1 MICMYGTWHGT
12 DYSVRARADV
22 APAPTVFSPDYIRH
36 TSHVSHR
43 TLPRSEYFPHTSPQL
58 VSPGTWSNHAE
69 SIICTFQNFYI
80 AQFSYNFSHNTM
92 TPRCLWKKLKLSL
105 FCVGSSHGPL
115 FPASYSLSVSLV
127 SLSHIGWSHEPGLN
141 SNLVTSRVST
151 LPLFANRITVNY
163 QW

>member
-43 TLPRSEYFPHTSPQL
+43 TLPRSEYFPHTSPRL
-58 VSPGTWSNHAE
+58 VSPGTWSNHVKSAP
-69 SIICTFQNFYI
+69 STNPNFYI
-80 AQFSYNFSHNTM
+80 AQFSYNFPT
-92 TPRCLWKKLKLSL
+92 TPWPPDVCERNSNSPCFVLGPAMVLCSQRLTLSQSLSSLSL
-105 FCVGSSHGPL
+105 
-115 FPASYSLSVSLV
+115 
-127 SLSHIGWSHEPGLN
+127 IGWSHEPGLN